1 MVKRGLTFVLTVI
14 GGVVV
19 LSIALLF
26 ATYLLFGRA
35 PALPSDALLVL
46 EVGGELS
53 ENAPTD
59 IVTYLRGGRNP
70 TVRSVVDTLRKAKVD
85 RRVRAV
91 LLKPTGFSSPY
102 WGKVQELRDAVTD
115 FRLSG
120 KPVFAYLEYAD
131 DRNYY
136 LATAADRILLMPSA
150 TLDLSGVATYAL
162 FLRGTF
168 DKFGVVPDMHHI
180 GEYKTA
186 INTYT
191 EKTYT
196 PAHREMDQSLNR
208 DLFEQIVH
216 TVAESRKKTDADVR
230 ALVDDGPF
238 LAEAALGAGL
248 VDELGYEDQAVETL
262 RREHGKDMVRLNA
275 AEYGRVS
282 LPSLGLNRGPRVAVI
297 YASGAITG
305 GRGGFDPLNGE
316 MVGSET
322 LIDAI
327 RRPAATPRCARSSCA
342 STVPAVRPRRAMRS
356 GAS

>member
-1 MVKRGLTFVLTVI
+1 MVKRGLTFVLTMI
-14 GGVVV
+14 GGLVV

-35 PALPSDALLVL
+35 PAVPSDALLVL
-46 EVGGELS
+46 QVGGELS

-196 PAHREMDQSLNR
+196 PAHKQMDEWLNR
-208 DLFEQIVH
+208 DLFEQIIH
-216 TVAESRKKTDADVR
+216 AVAEGRSKSDADVR
-230 ALVDDGPF
+230 ALIDDGPF
-238 LAEAALGAGL
+238 LAEEALRAG
-248 VDELGYEDQAVETL
+248 
-262 RREHGKDMVRLNA
+262 
-275 AEYGRVS
+275 
-282 LPSLGLNRGPRVAVI
+282 
-297 YASGAITG
+297 
-305 GRGGFDPLNGE
+305 
-316 MVGSET
+316 
-322 LIDAI
+322 
-327 RRPAATPRCARSSCA
+327 
-342 STVPAVRPRRAMRS
+342 
-356 GAS
+356 